1 MNRRQ
6 FLQTAIASGAA
17 AGLLGGS
24 EWGGPVLDIH
34 LHPRLGDQKEIDHL
48 EGTDVSKAVL
58 LPGPASEDRA
68 RAVVKEHPSRFVRFT
83 NADVRKPEAI
93 RLLRTAVENGALGF
107 GELKYPVL
115 LDGPEMKRVYDL
127 AADLHVPVLIH
138 FQENDFNSGFRRLP
152 AVLKQ
157 YPRTTFIAHANSW
170 WAHISADVDDR
181 VAYPTGPIKPG
192 GLSDRM
198 LSDYPNIYGDLSANS
213 GRNAMTRDPEFAAAF
228 VARHRNKL
236 LFGSDCGCRDGHG
249 ADQPQAPLNGK
260 CTAQE
265 TLSALKRMATPE
277 VFRSITWENGTKLLK
292 L

>member
-1 MNRRQ
+1 
-6 FLQTAIASGAA
+6 
-17 AGLLGGS
+17 
-24 EWGGPVLDIH
+24 
-34 LHPRLGDQKEIDHL
+34 
-48 EGTDVSKAVL
+48 
-58 LPGPASEDRA
+58 
-68 RAVVKEHPSRFVRFT
+68 
-83 NADVRKPEAI
+83 
-93 RLLRTAVENGALGF
+93 
-107 GELKYPVL
+107 
-115 LDGPEMKRVYDL
+115 
-127 AADLHVPVLIH
+127 
-138 FQENDFNSGFRRLP
+138 
-152 AVLKQ
+152 VLKQ

-265 TLSALKRMATPE
+265 TLSALKRMASPD
-277 VFRSITWENGTKLLK
+277 VFRSITWGNGTKLLK